1 MLPDNATE
9 KISIFQVFSFFWL
22 GNWCGGEAP
31 VASEASHR
39 QNRRGDP
46 RHLVRL
52 IVFCLLPN

>member
-9 KISIFQVFSFFWL
+9 KISIFQVFWL

-46 RHLVRL
+46 RHLARL
-52 IVFCLLPN
+52 IVVCLLLN